1 MYKLANLTG
10 ISSARRELL
19 RYGVGAL
26 LSTALGS
33 TKVASAQTAT
43 LTDIDFW
50 NFALNVEYLQ
60 AQFYSLAALGVTID
74 VATGPTVPTNSGT
87 GGAGGTVTVRPGP
100 KVPFADAHLAAYA
113 TQFAKEQRRH
123 IVFLRNN
130 LAAATVAMPNLD
142 LLNSFNTVA
151 SAAGIGASLD
161 PFANDQN
168 FLLGAFFLEDLSVT
182 MYQMLGAK
190 MTLAYDSSQTWGLLT
205 AEAYH
210 AGAIRTL
217 INNMDIAN
225 PALGIA
231 SQATALSAARSK
243 LDGTSTSTPD
253 DVGLTTKMVALN
265 SASASYKAYTVA
277 PGDGSSEAFSRSTAQ
292 LLSIL
297 YTGGSGKGGFF
308 PSGLN
313 GTIK

>member
-1 MYKLANLTG
+1 MDNLENLTNVT
-10 ISSARRELL
+10 SARRELL
-19 RYGVGAL
+19 RYGAGAL
-26 LSTALGS
+26 LSAVLGGA
-33 TKVASAQTAT
+33 KAASAQATA

-50 NFALNVEYLQ
+50 NLALNVEYLQ

-74 VATGPTVPTNSGT
+74 VATGPTVPINSGT
-87 GGAGGTVTVRPGP
+87 GSAAGTVTVRPSP
-100 KVPFADAHLAAYA
+100 KVSFSDTHLAAYA

-123 IVFLRNN
+123 IVFLRNI
-130 LAAATVAMPNLD
+130 LAASTVAMPNLD
-142 LLNSFNTVA
+142 LLNSFNTFA
-151 SAAGIGASLD
+151 SAAGFASAFD

-168 FLLGAFFLEDLSVT
+168 FLLGAFLLEDLSVT
-182 MYQMLGAK
+182 MYQMIGAR
-190 MTLAYDSSQTWGLLT
+190 MTLAYDSSQTWGLLA

-225 PALGIA
+225 PGLGIA

-243 LDGTSTSTPD
+243 LDGSSTSTPD

-265 SASASYKAYTVA
+265 SGAASYQAFTVA
-277 PGDGSSEAFSRSTAQ
+277 PGDSNSLAFARSTTQ

-297 YTGGSGKGGFF
+297 YAGGSGKGGFF
-308 PSGLN
+308 PAGLN